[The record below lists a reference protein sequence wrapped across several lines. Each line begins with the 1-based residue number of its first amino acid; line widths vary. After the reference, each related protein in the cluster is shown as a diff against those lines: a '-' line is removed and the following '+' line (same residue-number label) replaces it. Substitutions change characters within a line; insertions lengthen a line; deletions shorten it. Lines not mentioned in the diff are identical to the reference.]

1 MNEFTYFDLIVS
13 KLRQIK
19 VENMKRQD
27 LQSILKN
34 NFLERFF

>member
-13 KLRQIK
+13 KLRPIK

-27 LQSILKN
+27 VKIKTWSSKY
-34 NFLERFF
+34 FEK